1 MAGAVALCPV
11 VVGNVQQIGDVY
23 QVEVHVK
30 ALALR
35 KKTVTDNTAQVKAFV
50 CLHFVNILVWQ
61 LTVCGPSG
69 EAGTAAPPLVVLLLK
84 E

>member
-35 KKTVTDNTAQVKAFV
+35 KKTVTDNTAQ
-50 CLHFVNILVWQ
+50 